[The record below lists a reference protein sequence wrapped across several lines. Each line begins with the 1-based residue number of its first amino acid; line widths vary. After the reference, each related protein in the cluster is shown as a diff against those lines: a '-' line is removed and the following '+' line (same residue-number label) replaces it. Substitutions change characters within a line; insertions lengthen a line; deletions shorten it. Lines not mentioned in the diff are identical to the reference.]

1 MPIKTAN
8 DMSTKLHKSAMAK
21 TTNLAQFIKEKYEG
35 ESNAV
40 SKYINKLMDVAQ
52 LDTNSALQDNENVI
66 PFMEKIFSKI
76 QSKDAFQK
84 FNHIVDE
91 LATTE
96 DADFNMYENCLAA
109 LMGSV
114 NDKMETPFMGV
125 DELDAICKQVHD
137 TGSINKTKK
146 KSSIKKD
153 LQETAPSI
161 VTSQS
166 ESEPE
171 SESES
176 DDMFGTSDKNL
187 LGDDANGT
195 QAAPSIVTSQGESE
209 SESED
214 LFGDTN
220 DKNLRD
226 TDVNGT
232 QSSDNKSD
240 AVIQSPIAKPQPQ
253 AETPKLFNFHDPKS
267 TVTSNGTQPIEKLIE
282 DTFNNT
288 DLQGYQISETGKQY
302 LRNRQSQKTKNIGA
316 IINAVAKY
324 ELLSGIKFNEENGVR
339 KFPKL
344 KQISGKLANQFKGKF
359 NTTDLLNKLCNKI
372 DQGTIPTKD
381 TLNKI
386 LQGDT
391 QDTKNQIP
399 PTAVQVAVDK
409 RTGVAN
415 ASAGANANANAN
427 ASAGT
432 DANASASAGV
442 QTPIQETPTP
452 TPVTTSDS
460 KEQRL
465 INAGITSREIIKKII
480 NDNIDIDTY
489 IDVWSKSDGSL
500 LADSEKPEAFKK
512 CLEVVKGNGDK
523 YTNVLMSNGIDLS
536 PLVSQHPYHTY
547 TFSRGTIDYY
557 NVIKSNFNKALESI
571 KKPNSD
577 KCIISDSNVTAE
589 KLRDVVAQDSS
600 GKCSPNTN
608 INLIYDTYMVNNEF
622 NKNNPIVA
630 AKIRDAIMDS
640 KQNETDKIK
649 SGKNWIK
656 VLANAMELTKVNSE
670 NELNDDI
677 KNFINNRTVAPT
689 RKELE
694 EFIKKNNTS
703 SSAPTDLSTPT
714 GFQSALDQTREN
726 GGEFTSTV
734 PNTSTGSGSV
744 NPSNPVV
751 QPQPE
756 PAAPIQDDETDFA
769 PTESHETTSRT
780 ANPFGIVDDDFL
792 PPSLEP
798 DFEDDDE
805 EQEMD
810 PRAAYPKVYELIR
823 KYSFNNE
830 QAETAS
836 MMADDIIE
844 HRGENPYEFSKLSHI
859 AKDSMD
865 VIYNLID
872 KANPRLGHREAYSK
886 PAANATSFMNPISTR
901 SVTGATVKSGLAM
914 PPGFK
919 VGFDKSIW
927 DKPVITEF
935 GYPFVNY
942 SNEAIYN
949 LLHAKDE
956 KAQKRE
962 YKNLKKMLKE
972 AKLGSKH
979 IHGAIWDAIYT
990 SPLKLLKE
998 FAADKGLKCKPNM
1011 LKVEGNTLFSLNQGE
1026 SILVTPIKYY
1036 SAKAEYEKPIKVT
1049 SSFLTNFY
1057 TVLDYSNKK
1066 ADIESYLKYANGMTQ
1081 AEFNE
1086 EIDRNNGIPP
1096 FYILYVEPS
1105 NANVFKK
1112 SEIATTSG
1120 FGSLLHTL
1128 FRTRDTNVMVKT
1140 RFKGYSGGF
1149 VIPKSDAERLF
1160 STIE

>member
-8 DMSTKLHKSAMAK
+8 DMSPQLQKSAMDMVK
-21 TTNLAQFIKEKYEG
+21 STNLAKFIKEEFYG
-35 ESNAV
+35 IPNSV
-40 SKYINKLMDVAQ
+40 SLYIEKLIDAAQ
-52 LDTNSALQDNENVI
+52 LKPLHAFHYANVSEFI
-66 PFMEKIFSKI
+66 PKLFSKI
-76 QSKDAFQK
+76 QTKDAFDK
-84 FNHIVDE
+84 FNHIVNE
-91 LATTE
+91 LI
-96 DADFNMYENCLAA
+96 DSNDKKFDNFENCLAA

-114 NDKMETPFMGV
+114 NDEMESPYIGN
-125 DELDAICKQVHD
+125 DLNAICKQVHV
-137 TGSINKTKK
+137 TGSINMKDTSKQEMKTELD
-146 KSSIKKD
+146 KSTEGDDMGNDTPK
-153 LQETAPSI
+153 QETAPSI
-161 VTSQS
+161 AST
-166 ESEPE
+166 ESEISFDLKDNDLIGADGNDTQATVTTDPIQGEQPITISGSTTTFNFQKQSTE
-171 SESES
+171 SSTETLMHS
-176 DDMFGTSDKNL
+176 DDEEIDKLITDTLINAGLRDVQISDEGKRYL
-187 LGDDANGT
+187 KT
-195 QAAPSIVTSQGESE
+195 IQ
-209 SESED
+209 
-214 LFGDTN
+214 N
-220 DKNLRD
+220 DK
-226 TDVNGT
+226 
-232 QSSDNKSD
+232 
-240 AVIQSPIAKPQPQ
+240 
-253 AETPKLFNFHDPKS
+253 
-267 TVTSNGTQPIEKLIE
+267 
-282 DTFNNT
+282 
-288 DLQGYQISETGKQY
+288 
-302 LRNRQSQKTKNIGA
+302 KNIVPD
-316 IINAVAKY
+316 IKTVALY
-324 ELLSGIKFNEENGVR
+324 ELLSGIRFNEDHGIKQVY
-339 KFPKL
+339 KL
-344 KQISGKLANQFKGKF
+344 
-359 NTTDLLNKLCNKI
+359 NKI
-372 DQGTIPTKD
+372 DSSLAKQFKDQFNSKELLNALCDKIAPRGIIPTDK
-381 TLNKI
+381 TLIKI
-386 LQGDT
+386 LQGNTD
-391 QDTKNQIP
+391 NNIP
-399 PTAVQVAVDK
+399 IPTSIYN
-409 RTGVAN
+409 RTGMVT
-415 ASAGANANANAN
+415 
-427 ASAGT
+427 GT
-432 DANASASAGV
+432 DA
-442 QTPIQETPTP
+442 QTPPQTPAELQ
-452 TPVTTSDS
+452 
-460 KEQRL
+460 KQKL
-465 INAGITSREIIKKII
+465 IDAGIT
-480 NDNIDIDTY
+480 DIDTITNIVNNNNVKIDDY
-489 IDVWSKSDGSL
+489 IDTWNNSDGNSL
-500 LADSEKPEAFKK
+500 PDEAKPDAFKK
-512 CLEVVKGNGDK
+512 CLDVVVNGNTK
-523 YTNVLMSNGIDLS
+523 YTNVLMSNDTDLS
-536 PLVSQHPYHTY
+536 PLLKNDTEHPYHTY
-547 TFSRGTIDYY
+547 TFSEDTIKYY
-557 NVIKSNFNKALESI
+557 NAIKNNFKKALDNI
-571 KKPNSD
+571 QQGK
-577 KCIISDSNVTAE
+577 KCIFPDTDMTAE
-589 KLRDVVAQDSS
+589 KLMNVIINATN
-600 GKCSPNTN
+600 GKCTPDTN
-608 INLIYDTYMVNNEF
+608 FILIYDTYMVNTT
-622 NKNNPIVA
+622 NPIVA
-630 AKIRDAIMDS
+630 AKIHAAMDS
-640 KQNETDKIK
+640 KQDDADKIN
-649 SGKNWIK
+649 SGKKARDTWNT

-689 RKELE
+689 QKELE
-694 EFIKKNNTS
+694 DFIKQHNIP
-703 SSAPTDLSTPT
+703 SSAPTSLSTPA
-714 GFQSALDQTREN
+714 GFPAAIDQARTR
-726 GGEFTSTV
+726 GGKPSTV
-734 PNTSTGSGSV
+734 NTTSV
-744 NPSNPVV
+744 PVH
-751 QPQPE
+751 
-756 PAAPIQDDETDFA
+756 DETDFA
-769 PTESHETTSRT
+769 PLGKPET
-780 ANPFGIVDDDFL
+780 ANPFGIGIIDDDFL

-810 PRAAYPKVYELIR
+810 PRTAYPKVYELIR

-859 AKDSMD
+859 GKDSMD

-886 PAANATSFMNPISTR
+886 PATNATSFMNPISTR

-1011 LKVEGNTLFSLNQGE
+1011 LKVDGNTLFSLNQGE

>member
-21 TTNLAQFIKEKYEG
+21 TTNLAQFIKEEYEG

-146 KSSIKKD
+146 KSSKKD

-161 VTSQS
+161 VTSQG
-166 ESEPE
+166 ESEP
-171 SESES
+171 ESES

-187 LGDDANGT
+187 LGDDVNVT
-195 QAAPSIVTSQGESE
+195 QAAPSIGSIQGESE
-209 SESED
+209 TED
-214 LFGDTN
+214 LFGDTT

-232 QSSDNKSD
+232 PSSDNKSA

-253 AETPKLFNFHDPKS
+253 AETPKAFNFQTPKKPN
-267 TVTSNGTQPIEKLIE
+267 VTSNGAQPIEKLIE
-282 DTFNNT
+282 DTFKNT
-288 DLQGYQISETGKQY
+288 ELQGYQISETGKQY
-302 LRNRQSQKTKNIGA
+302 LRNRQSQKNIGD

-324 ELLSGIKFNEENGVR
+324 ELLSGIKFNEENGV
-339 KFPKL
+339 KYFPRL
-344 KQISGKLANQFKGKF
+344 KQIRGNLANQFKGKF
-359 NTTDLLNKLCNKI
+359 NTKDLLNKLCNKI
-372 DQGTIPTKD
+372 ATGTMPTEE

-391 QDTKNQIP
+391 QGTKNQIP
-399 PTAVQVAVDK
+399 TAVQAALDK
-409 RTGVAN
+409 RAGAG
-415 ASAGANANANAN
+415 ASAGVD
-427 ASAGT
+427 AS
-432 DANASASAGV
+432 ASASAGV
-442 QTPIQETPTP
+442 QTPIQETPK
-452 TPVTTSDS
+452 PVTTSNS
-460 KEQRL
+460 EEQRL

-480 NDNIDIDTY
+480 NDKIDIDTY

-500 LADSEKPEAFKK
+500 LSDEEKTEAFKK
-512 CLEVVKGNGDK
+512 CLEVVKGNADK
-523 YTNVLMSNGIDLS
+523 YTNVLMSNDTDLS
-536 PLVSQHPYHTY
+536 PLISQDTEHPYHTY
-547 TFSRGTIDYY
+547 TFSTGTINHY
-557 NVIKSNFNKALESI
+557 NAIKSSFNQALDSI
-571 KKPNSD
+571 KKPNSS
-577 KCIISDSNVTAE
+577 KCIISDPTVTAE
-589 KLRDVVAQDSS
+589 KLRDVVTQATS
-600 GKCSPNTN
+600 GKCTPNTN
-608 INLIYDTYMVNNEF
+608 FNLIYDTYMVNNEF
-622 NKNNPIVA
+622 NTTNPIVA
-630 AKIRDAIMDS
+630 AKIRAAMDS
-640 KQNETDKIK
+640 NQDEADKIN
-649 SGKNWIK
+649 SGITARKDWNK
-656 VLANAMELTKVNSE
+656 VLANAMELTKVNSV

-689 RKELE
+689 KKELE
-694 EFIKKNNTS
+694 DFIKKTS
-703 SSAPTDLSTPT
+703 NPSSAPTDLRTPA
-714 GFQSALDQTREN
+714 GFQAAIDQARVQ
-726 GGEFTSTV
+726 GGKPSTV
-734 PNTSTGSGSV
+734 NTT
-744 NPSNPVV
+744 PVV
-751 QPQPE
+751 QPQPV
-756 PAAPIQDDETDFA
+756 PAAPIQDDENDFV
-769 PTESHETTSRT
+769 PPESHETTSRT

-798 DFEDDDE
+798 DFEDDDDDDE

-810 PRAAYPKVYELIR
+810 PRTAYPKVYELIR

-886 PAANATSFMNPISTR
+886 LATNATSFMNPISTR

-1011 LKVEGNTLFSLNQGE
+1011 LKVDGNTLFALNQGE

>member
-8 DMSTKLHKSAMAK
+8 DMTTKLQDMSKK
-21 TTNLAQFIKEKYEG
+21 TNLPQFIKEEYEG
-35 ESNAV
+35 VSNSV
-40 SKYINKLMDVAQ
+40 SKSINKQYFERLTNAAQ
-52 LDTNSALQDNENVI
+52 LDTIIALRDNDNVI
-66 PFMEKIFSKI
+66 RLMEKIFSKI
-76 QSKDAFQK
+76 QSKDAFKK

-91 LATTE
+91 LVKTK
-96 DADFNMYENCLAA
+96 DPVFDIYENCLAA

-114 NDKMETPFMGV
+114 NDKMEIPFMG
-125 DELDAICKQVHD
+125 DDNLDAICKRVHD
-137 TGSINKTKK
+137 TGSINTKDTSK
-146 KSSIKKD
+146 QETVSKQGKPIKGDDMDKNTSK
-153 LQETAPSI
+153 QETAPSI
-161 VTSQS
+161 AST
-166 ESEPE
+166 ESEISFDLKDNDLIGADGNDTQTTPSIDTSLNANNLFSNMPSDIELAGAILATDTTDPIHDDQSITITAKPGSDQE
-171 SESES
+171 SPTETLTPS
-176 DDMFGTSDKNL
+176 DDEEIDKLIKDTLNKANLDVQISDDGKL
-187 LGDDANGT
+187 YLKT
-195 QAAPSIVTSQGESE
+195 IQ
-209 SESED
+209 
-214 LFGDTN
+214 N
-220 DKNLRD
+220 DKNI
-226 TDVNGT
+226 V
-232 QSSDNKSD
+232 
-240 AVIQSPIAKPQPQ
+240 
-253 AETPKLFNFHDPKS
+253 PKIK
-267 TVTSNGTQPIEKLIE
+267 TVAL
-282 DTFNNT
+282 
-288 DLQGYQISETGKQY
+288 
-302 LRNRQSQKTKNIGA
+302 
-316 IINAVAKY
+316 Y
-324 ELLSGIKFNEENGVR
+324 ELLSGIRFNDDHGIKNVNNLNR
-339 KFPKL
+339 IP
-344 KQISGKLANQFKGKF
+344 SGIANQFKDQF
-359 NTTDLLNKLCNKI
+359 NSKDLLKALCGKLEK
-372 DQGTIPTKD
+372 TKNIVTYD
-381 TLNKI
+381 TLNNILSGTQGTQGNSDQKI
-386 LQGDT
+386 PLS
-391 QDTKNQIP
+391 
-399 PTAVQVAVDK
+399 VYK
-409 RTGVAN
+409 RTGMVP
-415 ASAGANANANAN
+415 
-427 ASAGT
+427 GT
-432 DANASASAGV
+432 DAQPLP
-442 QTPIQETPTP
+442 QTPAERQQQ
-452 TPVTTSDS
+452 
-460 KEQRL
+460 KL
-465 INAGITSREIIKKII
+465 IDAGIT
-480 NDNIDIDTY
+480 DIDTITNIVNNNNDKIDDY
-489 IDVWSKSDGSL
+489 IDTWNNSDGNTLSNE
-500 LADSEKPEAFKK
+500 AKPEAFKK
-512 CLEVVKGNGDK
+512 CLEVVVKGNTK
-523 YTNVLMSNGIDLS
+523 YTNVLMSNDTDLS
-536 PLVSQHPYHTY
+536 PLIKNDTEHPYHTY
-547 TFSRGTIDYY
+547 TFSEDTIKDY
-557 NVIKSNFNKALESI
+557 NAIKNNFNKALESI
-571 KKPNSD
+571 KQPNSS
-577 KCIISDSNVTAE
+577 KCIISDPTVTAD
-589 KLRDVVAQDSS
+589 KLRDVVAQATS
-600 GKCSPNTN
+600 GKCTPNTN
-608 INLIYDTYMVNNEF
+608 FNLIYDTYMVNNEF

-630 AKIRDAIMDS
+630 AKIHAAMDS
-640 KQNETDKIK
+640 KQDDADKIN
-649 SGKNWIK
+649 SGKKARDTWNT
-656 VLANAMELTKVNSE
+656 VLANAMELTKVNSV

-689 RKELE
+689 KKELD
-694 EFIKKNNTS
+694 EFIKQHNIPI
-703 SSAPTDLSTPT
+703 SAPTGLNSPD
-714 GFQSALDQTREN
+714 GFNAAITQAHEN
-726 GGEFTSTV
+726 RGEFTH
-734 PNTSTGSGSV
+734 TGSSAEK
-744 NPSNPVV
+744 PSIPAV
-751 QPQPE
+751 QPQPV
-756 PAAPIQDDETDFA
+756 PAAEDDETDFA
-769 PTESHETTSRT
+769 PLGRPET
-780 ANPFGIVDDDFL
+780 ANPFGIIDDDFL

-810 PRAAYPKVYELIR
+810 PRTAYPKVYELIR

-859 AKDSMD
+859 GKDSMD

-886 PAANATSFMNPISTR
+886 PATNATSFMNPISTR

-1011 LKVEGNTLFSLNQGE
+1011 LKVDGNTLFSLNQGE

>member
-21 TTNLAQFIKEKYEG
+21 TTNLAQFIKEEYEG

-146 KSSIKKD
+146 KSSKKD

-161 VTSQS
+161 VTSQG
-166 ESEPE
+166 ESEP
-171 SESES
+171 ESES

-187 LGDDANGT
+187 LGDDVNVT
-195 QAAPSIVTSQGESE
+195 QAAPSIGSIQGESE
-209 SESED
+209 PED
-214 LFGDTN
+214 LFGDTT

-232 QSSDNKSD
+232 PSSDNKSA

-253 AETPKLFNFHDPKS
+253 AETPKVFNFQTYKKP
-267 TVTSNGTQPIEKLIE
+267 TVTSNAKQTIEELIE

-302 LRNRQSQKTKNIGA
+302 LRNRQSQKNIGD

-324 ELLSGIKFNEENGVR
+324 ELLSGIKFNEENGV
-339 KFPKL
+339 KYFPRL
-344 KQISGKLANQFKGKF
+344 KQIRGNLANHFKGKF
-359 NTTDLLNKLCNKI
+359 NTKELLNKLCNKI
-372 DQGTIPTKD
+372 ANGTMPTEE

-386 LQGDT
+386 LQGNT
-391 QDTKNQIP
+391 QGTKNQIP
-399 PTAVQVAVDK
+399 TAVQAALDK
-409 RTGVAN
+409 RAGADAS
-415 ASAGANANANAN
+415 ASAGGD
-427 ASAGT
+427 ASAS
-432 DANASASAGV
+432 ASASAGV
-442 QTPIQETPTP
+442 QPPIQETPTL
-452 TPVTTSDS
+452 VTTSNS
-460 KEQRL
+460 EEQRL

-480 NDNIDIDTY
+480 NDKIDIDTY
-489 IDVWSKSDGSL
+489 IDTWNNSDGNTLS
-500 LADSEKPEAFKK
+500 DSEKTEAFKK
-512 CLEVVKGNGDK
+512 CLEVVNGKGDK
-523 YTNVLMSNGIDLS
+523 YTNVLMSNDIDLS
-536 PLVSQHPYHTY
+536 PLISQHPYHTY
-547 TFSRGTIDYY
+547 TFSTGTIYYY

-577 KCIISDSNVTAE
+577 KCIISDPNVTAE
-589 KLRDVVAQDSS
+589 KLRDVVAQDTS

-630 AKIRDAIMDS
+630 AKIRAAIMDS
-640 KQNETDKIK
+640 KQNEAEKIK

-689 RKELE
+689 KKELE
-694 EFIKKNNTS
+694 DFIKTTRKP
-703 SSAPTDLSTPT
+703 SSAPTDLSNPA

-734 PNTSTGSGSV
+734 SNPSTGSGSV
-744 NPSNPVV
+744 EPPNPVV
-751 QPQPE
+751 PPQPV
-756 PAAPIQDDETDFA
+756 PADDETDFA
-769 PTESHETTSRT
+769 PPESHETTSRT

-886 PAANATSFMNPISTR
+886 PATNATSFMNPISTR

-979 IHGAIWDAIYT
+979 IHGAIWDAIYA

-998 FAADKGLKCKPNM
+998 FATDKGLKCKPNM
-1011 LKVEGNTLFSLNQGE
+1011 LKVDGNTLFSLNQGE